1 MPTTIRTKMKKLLL
15 FVFIFIAFS
24 LSAQPPQ
31 KAFPLAGIDTLP
43 VKFAYKWYHVSGGV
57 AYRIEC
63 DTTSQF
69 NSPLK
74 RVLSADDASLA
85 SYNPGSEVSLVDS
98 NYFYK
103 EKYYWKVRTIF
114 AADSSIWSSTDSF
127 ATRETIGLISP
138 ADLSYVTPAS
148 FFIAHIAGS
157 SKYEFQ
163 LDTDPI
169 FTNPIYIYNTVANYS
184 NHLDKQSVMIPGTG
198 YSPNTTY
205 SWRVRAFNAVDSTE
219 WSKTR
224 TFTTLTYSNS
234 VEQLDASI
242 LVYPNPASNK
252 LFIDNSNASTI
263 VISDMQG
270 NELERINASSYYV
283 LDVSSYSNG
292 LYLLA
297 IFEDNKMT
305 AVRKFSVIK

>member
-1 MPTTIRTKMKKLLL
+1 M
-15 FVFIFIAFS
+15 
-24 LSAQPPQ
+24 
-31 KAFPLAGIDTLP
+31 
-43 VKFAYKWYHVSGGV
+43 
-57 AYRIEC
+57 
-63 DTTSQF
+63 
-69 NSPLK
+69 
-74 RVLSADDASLA
+74 
-85 SYNPGSEVSLVDS
+85 
-98 NYFYK
+98 
-103 EKYYWKVRTIF
+103 
-114 AADSSIWSSTDSF
+114 
-127 ATRETIGLISP
+127 
-138 ADLSYVTPAS
+138 
-148 FFIAHIAGS
+148 
-157 SKYEFQ
+157 
-163 LDTDPI
+163 
-169 FTNPIYIYNTVANYS
+169 ANYS

-297 IFEDNKMT
+297 IYEENKMT